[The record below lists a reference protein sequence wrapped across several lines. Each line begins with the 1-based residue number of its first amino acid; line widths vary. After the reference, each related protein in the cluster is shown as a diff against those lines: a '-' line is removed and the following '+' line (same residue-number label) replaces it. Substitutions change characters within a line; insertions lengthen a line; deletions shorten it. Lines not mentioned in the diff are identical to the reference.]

1 MNDNSTPQNL
11 VNHSTATPN
20 SEIDFKKELVIT
32 RIFADANLI
41 AQHKERLSK
50 GLPNI
55 TPQMLDFEMVQVVI
69 KDNLFSTAMN
79 EIVTHFNFNLDANF
93 VNQIKADL
101 KKNLSGPQALDDNG
115 VAVIADKIIKKEL
128 VFNHLAKL
136 WNITVSD
143 DEVKSMLDVFY
154 QRTNQSIR
162 EVLDDKDKFEGI
174 RRAILEEKLI
184 LKTIAAFPIR
194 FDLNNPNIKQP
205 EVSVS

>member
-11 VNHSTATPN
+11 VNNSTAIPN

-136 WNITVSD
+136 
-143 DEVKSMLDVFY
+143 
-154 QRTNQSIR
+154 
-162 EVLDDKDKFEGI
+162 
-174 RRAILEEKLI
+174 
-184 LKTIAAFPIR
+184 
-194 FDLNNPNIKQP
+194 
-205 EVSVS
+205 

>member
-11 VNHSTATPN
+11 VNNSTATPN

-101 KKNLSGPQALDDNG
+101 KKNLSGPQVLDDNG

-136 WNITVSD
+136 
-143 DEVKSMLDVFY
+143 
-154 QRTNQSIR
+154 
-162 EVLDDKDKFEGI
+162 
-174 RRAILEEKLI
+174 
-184 LKTIAAFPIR
+184 
-194 FDLNNPNIKQP
+194 
-205 EVSVS
+205 